1 MRTLARNFIIVALIA
16 AASNSGS
23 VLAQDGS
30 AAFTQL
36 LEQSMKDKRGIKL
49 YLNGETVAGAV
60 VKIEGSQWVE
70 LRSQE
75 FSRIVVRID
84 RINAIAV
91 P

>member
-1 MRTLARNFIIVALIA
+1 VSKLARNVIFAALVSA
-16 AASNSGS
+16 GS
-23 VLAQDGS
+23 SAGGTFAQDGS
-30 AAFTQL
+30 GVFTQL

>member
-1 MRTLARNFIIVALIA
+1 MNTLLRRIA
-16 AASNSGS
+16 APALLAVISTTTSA
-23 VLAQDGS
+23 LAQDSSG
-30 AAFTQL
+30 AFTQA

-60 VKIEGSQWVE
+60 TKIEGTQWVE

-75 FSRIVVRID
+75 YSRIIVRID
-84 RINAIAV
+84 RINAIAI